1 MTENI
6 EYRGELKVHRCWCSI
21 TFAIPVEL
29 YDEYQRS
36 DTMYIYCPLGH
47 HMRPVLKGSIKDQ
60 LKGMTEQ
67 KEHYRHEYIKNKI
80 KEK

>member
-6 EYRGELKVHRCWCSI
+6 EYKGELKLHRCWCSI
-21 TFAIPVEL
+21 PFAIPVEL
-29 YDEYQRS
+29 YNEYQRS

-47 HMRPVLKGSIKDQ
+47 HMRPVREESLKDQ
-60 LKGMTEQ
+60 LEKMTDQ
-67 KEHYRHEYIKNKI
+67 KEHYRHECIKNNI